1 LQTLGLVDKKKATK
15 TLIVDS
21 LDNANLIRS
30 SRNVQKT
37 KVTNGYGLNVYDVIY
52 HERLLI
58 SRTAIEELTS
68 FLDPNRE
75 NEKEATANG

>member
-1 LQTLGLVDKKKATK
+1 MQTLGLADKKKTTK

-30 SRNVQKT
+30 SKNVQKT
-37 KVTNGYGLNVYDVIY
+37 KVTNSYGLNIYDLLY

-58 SRTAIEELTS
+58 SRAAVEELNQL
-68 FLDPNRE
+68 LDPNRE
-75 NEKEATANG
+75 TEKEAAAE